1 MHAKL
6 EDWKNG
12 WFGLRLAAS
21 PQEIEQ
27 LIAQL
32 QELLKD
38 NGQHFHI
45 GSDYKAESGLGD
57 VEISVQDPSE
67 PDNLFLTS
75 LAMRP
80 GESIP

>member
-1 MHAKL
+1 MHAKID
-6 EDWKNG
+6 DWKNG
-12 WFGLRLAAS
+12 WFGVQLAAS

-27 LIAQL
+27 LISQL
-32 QELLKD
+32 QELLED
-38 NGQHFHI
+38 HDQHFHI

-57 VEISVQDPSE
+57 IEISVKSPSE
-67 PDNLFLTS
+67 SDNLFLSS